1 MGPEA
6 GAGLPIGVRIA
17 STQVVMGFIDILPPS
32 LSSTHQI
39 LSGTPVHHRTCTRIH
54 QAILPCS
61 ITRHTSK
68 GTATFLRPIIFTIKT
83 SPPLP
88 LQRTKIKTL
97 GHPGRVLNGRR
108 YMDPIIHSVANAT
121 PNRCLK
127 STPSLTHTAHFLL
140 MT

>member
-1 MGPEA
+1 MGLEA
-6 GAGLPIGVRIA
+6 GAGLAIGLRIA
-17 STQVVMGFIDILPPS
+17 NTQMVMGFLGIRPPN
-32 LSSTHQI
+32 LSSTHQT
-39 LSGTPVHHRTCTRIH
+39 LSGTPVHHRTRTRIH
-54 QAILPCS
+54 QSTLPCS

-68 GTATFLRPIIFTIKT
+68 GMATFLKPIIFTIKT
-83 SPPLP
+83 SPPL
-88 LQRTKIKTL
+88 LQRIKIKTL

-121 PNRCLK
+121 PNRSLK